1 MADWLFC
8 PFWHPKSC
16 HKSTKTSQTPQDMY
30 RSGWGLWL
38 HQIWSTWW
46 KIRGQKAKYGYC
58 DLSQNK
64 EFGLLDSLHNFQPL
78 NFIRNLP
85 KPHRRFRT
93 CIGPVGA
100 FDWIKF
106 GQLDGK
112 LEVKRQNMATAIY
125 AKIRNLD
132 YSLLTTN
139 FPPSWPNLKQSKAPT
154 GPSTCPE
161 ESVMFW

>member
-85 KPHRRFRT
+85 KPHRLFRT
-93 CIGPVGA
+93 CGRSRGLWLHQI
-100 FDWIKF
+100 WS
-106 GQLDGK
+106 
-112 LEVKRQNMATAIY
+112 TWW
-125 AKIRNLD
+125 KIRGQKAKYGYCDLSQNKEFGLLD
-132 YSLLTTN
+132 SLHN
-139 FPPSWPNLKQSKAPT
+139 FQPLNFNQKPT
-154 GPSTCPE
+154 KTSQTLQDMWK
-161 ESVMFW
+161 VR

>member
-16 HKSTKTSQTPQDMY
+16 HKSTKTSQTPQDMH

-46 KIRGQKAKYGYC
+46 KIRGQKSKYGYC
-58 DLSQNK
+58 DLRQNK
-64 EFGLLDSLHNFQPL
+64 EFGILDSLHNFQPL

-139 FPPSWPNLKQSKAPT
+139 FPPTL
-154 GPSTCPE
+154 
-161 ESVMFW
+161 